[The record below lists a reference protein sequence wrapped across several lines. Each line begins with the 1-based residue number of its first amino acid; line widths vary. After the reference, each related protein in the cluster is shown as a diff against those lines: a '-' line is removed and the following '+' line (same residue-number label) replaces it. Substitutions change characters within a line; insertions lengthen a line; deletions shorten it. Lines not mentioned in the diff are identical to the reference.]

1 MASYTPNEKVDVMEA
16 EMVNASDRSG
26 KVEFDDGKGIRA
38 VPGTTLES
46 FSHLDEK
53 KILRKVRCSTLT
65 QFMLLIK
72 CCRWIC
78 G

>member
-1 MASYTPNEKVDVMEA
+1 MASYNSPTEKVDVMEA
-16 EMVNASDRSG
+16 ETVNASDRSG

-53 KILRKVRCSTLT
+53 KILRKVR
-65 QFMLLIK
+65 LLQPHADHVADSVL
-72 CCRWIC
+72 
-78 G
+78 